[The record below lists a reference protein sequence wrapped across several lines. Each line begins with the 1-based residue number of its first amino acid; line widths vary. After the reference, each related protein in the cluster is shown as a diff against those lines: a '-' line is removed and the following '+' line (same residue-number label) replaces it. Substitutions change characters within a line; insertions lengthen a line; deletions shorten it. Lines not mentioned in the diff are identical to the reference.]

1 VLTEAEAGLAQ
12 VGSAPPW
19 HLPDPPP
26 GAVAVL
32 LRRGEVET
40 RPPAALAYVPI
51 LPAATQFDDLPFQQ
65 AERLEFHD
73 KDYAGAGAAL
83 RSLTTSHRSGVSSE
97 ALLRLGRVQAGSGQ
111 VAEALNTYSE
121 LRANNTLSSAEVP
134 YALLARF
141 ERCKLLAGLG
151 RREALGRESAD
162 LLAGLESGQWP
173 LLKDAY
179 AYYTAETNRLIG
191 RSPESSVPNTRL
203 AVAEAVESLWETWR
217 SGERAQ
223 LRPPARHVHGS
234 GSRRTLVLI
243 SSTPERVAALVY
255 PDDAIRQL
263 AAAAGWK
270 SSPSDSVAASLVDEN
285 GQPLMGTSPGSS
297 AIEASRS
304 LAAAQIPWR
313 IRVAATGNDS
323 SHALFVGRERY
334 LVLGLVFI
342 AALVALACYAMARGV
357 IRELKAAQLQT
368 DFVSAVSHEF
378 RSPLT
383 TLLQL
388 TELLAHDR
396 IHDENR
402 RRLYFD
408 ILHKE
413 TGRLH
418 GLVENLLD
426 FGRMEAGRTQ
436 YRPES
441 IDLYELVRDTV
452 RDYQEEIG
460 GSGYG
465 FELTGAAGAPL
476 RADRE
481 ALRRLV
487 RNLLENAVKYSPEC
501 RTVWIEAAEES
512 GSAVLRVRDRGMG
525 IPPLEQVHIFDKFV
539 RGSAAKQACI
549 HGTGIGLA
557 MVREIVRGHEG
568 EVHLASEVGQGS
580 TFTVRLPLARAR

>member
-1 VLTEAEAGLAQ
+1 
-12 VGSAPPW
+12 
-19 HLPDPPP
+19 
-26 GAVAVL
+26 
-32 LRRGEVET
+32 
-40 RPPAALAYVPI
+40 
-51 LPAATQFDDLPFQQ
+51 
-65 AERLEFHD
+65 
-73 KDYAGAGAAL
+73 
-83 RSLTTSHRSGVSSE
+83 
-97 ALLRLGRVQAGSGQ
+97 
-111 VAEALNTYSE
+111 
-121 LRANNTLSSAEVP
+121 
-134 YALLARF
+134 
-141 ERCKLLAGLG
+141 
-151 RREALGRESAD
+151 
-162 LLAGLESGQWP
+162 
-173 LLKDAY
+173 
-179 AYYTAETNRLIG
+179 
-191 RSPESSVPNTRL
+191 
-203 AVAEAVESLWETWR
+203 
-217 SGERAQ
+217 
-223 LRPPARHVHGS
+223 
-234 GSRRTLVLI
+234 
-243 SSTPERVAALVY
+243 
-255 PDDAIRQL
+255 
-263 AAAAGWK
+263 
-270 SSPSDSVAASLVDEN
+270 
-285 GQPLMGTSPGSS
+285 M
-297 AIEASRS
+297 
-304 LAAAQIPWR
+304 
-313 IRVAATGNDS
+313 AATGNDS

-334 LVLGLVFI
+334 LILGLAFI

-501 RTVWIEAAEES
+501 RTVWIETGGRKRQRGAAGARS
-512 GSAVLRVRDRGMG
+512 RHGNPAAGAGSHFR
-525 IPPLEQVHIFDKFV
+525 
-539 RGSAAKQACI
+539 
-549 HGTGIGLA
+549 
-557 MVREIVRGHEG
+557 
-568 EVHLASEVGQGS
+568 
-580 TFTVRLPLARAR
+580 